1 MPKFEPN
8 KWNKDKYTRKS
19 HNCYA
24 YFLNKKSK
32 KIRDRCRK
40 RIQTKNLRNTTVKT
54 MNKREKCRKCFRP
67 KPGKAAG
74 LHFTKKNYN
83 CRDVVNRVLLDNKSI
98 RKTSRYGKCPKKHY
112 KGVVFLKNNYI
123 PGVEW
128 FHFARQDS
136 NKKWSHK
143 SGRTFAEMY
152 DINKRVYRNPNSK
165 VCSHFCVP
173 DDSSK
178 LRMKE
183 EREFIDCR
191 VKKPRKSRKSRK
203 SRKKYLKKRK

>member
-40 RIQTKNLRNTTVKT
+40 RIQTKKLRNTTVKT
-54 MNKREKCRKCFRP
+54 MNQKEKCRKCFRP

-74 LHFTKKNYN
+74 LRFTKKNYN

-112 KGVVFLKNNYI
+112 KGVVFVRNDYI

-136 NKKWSHK
+136 NKNGH
-143 SGRTFAEMY
+143 
-152 DINKRVYRNPNSK
+152 INPDELMLKCMILIKEYIVTQTVRFVVIFVFQMIHRS
-165 VCSHFCVP
+165 CV
-173 DDSSK
+173 
-178 LRMKE
+178 
-183 EREFIDCR
+183 
-191 VKKPRKSRKSRK
+191 
-203 SRKKYLKKRK
+203 

>member
-1 MPKFEPN
+1 MCIR
-8 KWNKDKYTRKS
+8 DR
-19 HNCYA
+19 
-24 YFLNKKSK
+24 NKKSK

-40 RIQTKNLRNTTVKT
+40 RIQTKKLRNTTVKT
-54 MNKREKCRKCFRP
+54 MNQKEKCRKCFRP

-74 LHFTKKNYN
+74 LRFTKKNYN

-112 KGVVFLKNNYI
+112 KGVVFVRNDYI

-143 SGRTFAEMY
+143 SGRTYAEMY
-152 DINKRVYRNPNSK
+152 DI
-165 VCSHFCVP
+165 
-173 DDSSK
+173 
-178 LRMKE
+178 
-183 EREFIDCR
+183 I
-191 VKKPRKSRKSRK
+191 
-203 SRKKYLKKRK
+203 KKYIVIQTVRFVVIFVFQICLLYTSPSPRD